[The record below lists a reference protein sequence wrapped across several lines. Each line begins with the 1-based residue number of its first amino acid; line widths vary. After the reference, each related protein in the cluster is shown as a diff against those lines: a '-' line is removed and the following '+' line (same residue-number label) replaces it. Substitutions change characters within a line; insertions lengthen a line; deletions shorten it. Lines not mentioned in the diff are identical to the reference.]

1 MVKLR
6 EEVVGAGDSLGD
18 GEGVGKVSC
27 VIVIFITGLKFPLWL
42 IAAVSGCISISK
54 PVT

>member
-1 MVKLR
+1 
-6 EEVVGAGDSLGD
+6 VGEGDMLDDGD
-18 GEGVGKVSC
+18 GIGEGSG
-27 VIVIFITGLKFPLWL
+27 VIAIFITGLKFPLWL